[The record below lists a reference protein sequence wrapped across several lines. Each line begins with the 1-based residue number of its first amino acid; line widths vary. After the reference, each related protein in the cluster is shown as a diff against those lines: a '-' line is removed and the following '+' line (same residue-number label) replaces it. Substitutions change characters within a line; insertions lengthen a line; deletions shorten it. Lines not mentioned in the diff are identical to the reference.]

1 MNHYLNKAPDSRL
14 LHAENDFLY
23 FGGTSYLGL
32 QTNSS
37 FQDLLISNIKNLGT
51 NWGSSRKSNVQLAVF
66 DEFEKY
72 LSRHSKSED
81 SLCVSS
87 GYMAGQM
94 LAGYFI
100 EKGYEL
106 FCAQNTH
113 PALIHHKSNLC
124 ADYSHLGKALKNH
137 LVSNNSAQ
145 AVLFIDTI
153 DFSGEGYPDFE
164 NLKKLPLEN
173 IILVADDSHG
183 FGLIGEDGYEGYSL
197 LKSLEI
203 KELIVCGSLGKALA
217 TPCGVILGKKERLEE
232 LRDTDFY
239 AGGSPPSP
247 AVLKTLMEA
256 EDICSLQRERLRQNI
271 EIFLDAVTSDLKIIQ
286 MDKHPVFGYNNEK
299 LTEYLFK
306 NKILTTNFRYPKN
319 SSPLVSKI
327 VLSAHH
333 RREELLELTGC
344 INSFFQQES

>member
-14 LHAENDFLY
+14 VHAENDFLY

-32 QTNSS
+32 QTNIS
-37 FQDLLISNIKNLGT
+37 FQELLISHIQNLGT
-51 NWGSSRKSNVQLAVF
+51 NWGASRNSNVRLAVF

-94 LAGYFI
+94 LAGYFS
-100 EKGYEL
+100 ENDFEL
-106 FCAQNTH
+106 FCGPNTH
-113 PALIHHKSNLC
+113 PALINHKSNLC
-124 ADYSHLGKALKNH
+124 KNYSDLEKSLKNH
-137 LVSNNSAQ
+137 LVSSNSAP

-153 DFSGEGYPDFE
+153 DFSGAGYPHFE
-164 NLKKLPLEN
+164 DLKKLPLQN

-183 FGLIGEDGYEGYSL
+183 FGLVGEEGYDSYSI
-197 LKSLEI
+197 LKNLEL

-217 TPCGVILGKKERLEE
+217 TPCGVILGEKERIEK
-232 LRDTDFY
+232 LRETDFY

-247 AVLKTLMEA
+247 AALKTLMEA
-256 EDICSLQRERLRQNI
+256 EDICSLQRERLQENI
-271 EIFLDAVTSDLKIIQ
+271 EIFLNAVTPNFKMIQ
-286 MDKHPVFGYNNEK
+286 IDNHPVFGYNNEK
-299 LTEYLFK
+299 LTQYLLK
-306 NKILTTNFRYPKN
+306 NKILTTSFRYPQKY
-319 SSPLVSKI
+319 SPLVSKI
-327 VLSAHH
+327 VLSAYHS
-333 RREELLELTGC
+333 REELLELTAC